1 MINLLKKYWYVLV
14 ILILSIL
21 MYTQHKRII
30 EIKNHPPKQPDKTL
44 EKIKELRDSVEN
56 LVDETINLQNAY
68 NNKQTTIINNI
79 IKKNE
84 TDTKKVNNIIF
95 YSDAQRDS
103 VWASKTSTKEDN
115 IPGRYWSVL
124 YEKTGGRNPK
134 ELGIQGDFQK

>member
-1 MINLLKKYWYVLV
+1 MIEILKKYWYVLV
-14 ILILSIL
+14 ILILAIL
-21 MYTQHKRII
+21 MYVQHKRIV
-30 EIKNHPPKQPDKTL
+30 EVENQPTKQPDRTL
-44 EKIKELRDSVEN
+44 EKIKELRDSVET
-56 LVDETINLQNAY
+56 LVDETVELQNAY
-68 NNKQTTIINNI
+68 DNKQTTIINNI

-84 TDTKKVNNIIF
+84 TDTKKVNNIIL

-103 VWASKTSTKEDN
+103 VWASKSYSQEDN

>member
-103 VWASKTSTKEDN
+103 VWASKTSAKEDN